1 MDWVGGSSAYEW
13 SKVYPAFASRYRILA
28 PDLIGWGRSEH
39 PQRDY
44 NPDDYITMIGD
55 FLSATCEGPVTV
67 VASSLTAAFTIRTAI
82 AHPDRFKSLI
92 LTNPTGL
99 SDFGN
104 SYNNT
109 FFAQIVKTPII
120 DRLFYGLGVATPG
133 GIRSFLEQRQF
144 ADPKRIYEEIIEAY
158 LESAQQENADYA
170 ALAFVRGDCCFD
182 LARYLPELRV
192 PTAMLWGKK
201 SQFVNFEVGRRLA
214 DLNPQAVQAF
224 EVLED
229 VGLTPHLELP
239 AVTISLIETFLS
251 KLSPNP
257 PREPQ
262 SAFSASSG
270 SEST

>member
-1 MDWVGGSSAYEW
+1 M
-13 SKVYPAFASRYRILA
+13 
-28 PDLIGWGRSEH
+28 
-39 PQRDY
+39 
-44 NPDDYITMIGD
+44 
-55 FLSATCEGPVTV
+55 
-67 VASSLTAAFTIRTAI
+67 
-82 AHPDRFKSLI
+82 
-92 LTNPTGL
+92 
-99 SDFGN
+99 
-104 SYNNT
+104 
-109 FFAQIVKTPII
+109 
-120 DRLFYGLGVATPG
+120 ATPG

>member
-1 MDWVGGSSAYEW
+1 
-13 SKVYPAFASRYRILA
+13 
-28 PDLIGWGRSEH
+28 
-39 PQRDY
+39 
-44 NPDDYITMIGD
+44 MIGE
-55 FLSATCEGPVTV
+55 FLAATCEGPVTV
-67 VASSLTAAFTIRTAI
+67 VASSLTAAFAIRAAI
-82 AHPDRFKSLI
+82 AHPERFKSLI

-109 FFAQIVKTPII
+109 FFAQIVKTPIV

-144 ADPKRIYEEIIEAY
+144 ANPKRIYDEIIEAY
-158 LESAQQENADYA
+158 LESAQQDNADYA

-182 LARYLPELRV
+182 LARYLPELKV

-214 DLNPQAVQAF
+214 DLNPEAVQAF
-224 EVLED
+224 EVLEE

-239 AVTISLIETFLS
+239 AVTIGVIETFLKQLQES
-251 KLSPNP
+251 HIDRP
-257 PREPQ
+257 ET
-262 SAFSASSG
+262 AVSSG
-270 SEST
+270 SVTEST